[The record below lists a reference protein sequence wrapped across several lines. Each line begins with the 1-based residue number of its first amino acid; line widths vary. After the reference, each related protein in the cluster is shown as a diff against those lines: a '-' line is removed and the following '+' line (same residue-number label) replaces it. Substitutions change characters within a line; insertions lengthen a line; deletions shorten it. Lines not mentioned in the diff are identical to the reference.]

1 LSSQLRKLAFKI
13 VHSTTILLLEWKTCL
28 KDLGLPVKIMPHD
41 VSTRW
46 NSTYDMLC
54 FAIEYCAAIK
64 KVTAERG
71 NNLRQFE
78 LTEEEWTI
86 AKELR
91 DILKVRD
98 RP

>member
-1 LSSQLRKLAFKI
+1 
-13 VHSTTILLLEWKTCL
+13 
-28 KDLGLPVKIMPHD
+28 
-41 VSTRW
+41 
-46 NSTYDMLC
+46 MLC

-64 KVTAERG
+64 KITAERG

-78 LTEEEWTI
+78 LTEEEWTV

-98 RP
+98 RDALCDGCDKQTSPVAANICRC